1 MNFVKLGDNI
11 YLNLDAV
18 ASITWSG
25 EGPNLCATVKYLVAS
40 SSDPNGQQA
49 GTQVLMAE
57 AALALRQYLD
67 GGQALRGTSPKQI
80 EPNSPAPFSKGQEL
94 AESHESVDTFSFN
107 DGQKK
112 SWYFVT
118 DANGQ
123 RYFLAMVNA
132 KGSCSMRSF
141 DAESGRFL
149 KKVYGAG
156 DFQQHFGAYLKNA
169 KEVSVSR
176 QPNLERDCRQ
186 KLPPD
191 LLEYLKR
198 QISQ

>member
-1 MNFVKLGDNI
+1 MSFVKLGDNV

-25 EGPNLCATVKYLVAS
+25 EGPDLCATVNYLVAS
-40 SSDPNGQQA
+40 PADQNGQQLR
-49 GTQVLMAE
+49 TEVFEAE
-57 AALALRQYLD
+57 AAQALRRYLD
-67 GGQALRGTSPKQI
+67 GGGLASRPEFPKQADARI
-80 EPNSPAPFSKGQEL
+80 PAAAEAREPN
-94 AESHESVDTFSFN
+94 ESDDRLDTFSFN
-107 DGQKK
+107 DGQTKK
-112 SWYFVT
+112 WYFVK
-118 DANGQ
+118 DGNGQ

-132 KGSCSMRSF
+132 KGSCSIRSF

-156 DFQQHFGAYLKNA
+156 DFQQRFGTYLKDA

-186 KLPPD
+186 KLPSD

>member
-1 MNFVKLGDNI
+1 MSFVKVGDNV

-25 EGPNLCATVKYLVAS
+25 EGPDLCATVSYLVAS
-40 SSDPNGQQA
+40 PADQNGQQLR
-49 GTQVLMAE
+49 TQMFEAE
-57 AALALRQYLD
+57 AA
-67 GGQALRGTSPKQI
+67 QALRRHLDHDGLTSRPERPKQADARTPAAEAR
-80 EPNSPAPFSKGQEL
+80 EPN
-94 AESHESVDTFSFN
+94 ESYDDRLDAFSFN

-112 SWYFVT
+112 KWYFVK
-118 DANGQ
+118 DGNGQ
-123 RYFLAMVNA
+123 GYFLAMVNA

-156 DFQQHFGAYLKNA
+156 DFQQRFAAYLKNA
-169 KEVSVSR
+169 REINVRR

-186 KLPPD
+186 ELPPD
-191 LLEYLKR
+191 LLENLKH